1 MPFIQF
7 QVILVVSQAF
17 EPMVAHAAMPLAQR
31 LVKLSDCSSNNKGAW
46 MDTDWWYR
54 IMYCQVQYKTDE
66 SLTLLGAVSIRKTV
80 LPGMAIPMLK
90 IRRPNGRLI
99 FNMEIAICR

>member
-66 SLTLLGAVSIRKTV
+66 SLTLLVLRPKYWEQDQTLDADAVALLCQVISNNDGDYI
-80 LPGMAIPMLK
+80 G
-90 IRRPNGRLI
+90 
-99 FNMEIAICR
+99 